1 MNPVSNIVI
10 SRKDFKK
17 DDELYLKVAEQIRL
31 LLEAG
36 YVIVAEDVEDRGGT
50 IVIQYSPANAGKN
63 MPRPYWLVDNECVA
77 AMEVHM
83 DNEIARARNVLDAAK
98 KADDFANMFSDLT
111 DKDKGSGG
119 FSA

>member
-1 MNPVSNIVI
+1 MNPVSNVVI
-10 SRKDFKK
+10 SRKDFKS
-17 DDELYLKVAEQIRL
+17 DEELYLKVFQQIRL

-36 YVIVAEDVEDRGGT
+36 YVIVAEDVEERGGT

-83 DNEIARARNVLDAAK
+83 DNEVARAKNVLDAAK
-98 KADDFANMFSDLT
+98 KADDLASLFGDFSD
-111 DKDKGSGG
+111 KGKGSGG